1 MFAEKYR
8 RAYDEVT
15 PSQQIVSAVLRQA
28 EGAQGAPS
36 RRNRRKI
43 RTMTAAAA
51 VFLAVCAG
59 GFAVLP
65 VCAAQIPAFYRV
77 IEFVSPGLADR
88 LVPVEKSSSS
98 QGITMEVEAVDLQG
112 MRRRSSCP
120 CGMRRAARLTGFM
133 DRWICLTVIIC
144 PA

>member
-28 EGAQGAPS
+28 EGAQVAPP

-51 VFLAVCAG
+51 VFLAVCAHH
-59 GFAVLP
+59 
-65 VCAAQIPAFYRV
+65 AFN
-77 IEFVSPGLADR
+77 G
-88 LVPVEKSSSS
+88 
-98 QGITMEVEAVDLQG
+98 
-112 MRRRSSCP
+112 
-120 CGMRRAARLTGFM
+120 
-133 DRWICLTVIIC
+133 
-144 PA
+144 

>member
-28 EGAQGAPS
+28 EEAQGAPG

-43 RTMTAAAA
+43 RTAAAAAA

-88 LVPVEKSSSS
+88 LIPVEKSSSS

-112 MRRRSSCP
+112 D
-120 CGMRRAARLTGFM
+120 AAEIIVSVRDEEGSAL
-133 DRWICLTVIIC
+133 DRIHGPVDL
-144 PA
+144 

>member
-28 EGAQGAPS
+28 EEAQGAPG

-43 RTMTAAAA
+43 RTAAAA
-51 VFLAVCAG
+51 AVVFLAVCTG

-88 LVPVEKSSSS
+88 LVPVEKSKI
-98 QGITMEVEAVDLQG
+98 G
-112 MRRRSSCP
+112 
-120 CGMRRAARLTGFM
+120 RAH
-133 DRWICLTVIIC
+133 V
-144 PA
+144 

>member
-28 EGAQGAPS
+28 EEAQGAPG

-65 VCAAQIPAFYRV
+65 VCAT
-77 IEFVSPGLADR
+77 EPGF
-88 LVPVEKSSSS
+88 
-98 QGITMEVEAVDLQG
+98 LQG
-112 MRRRSSCP
+112 
-120 CGMRRAARLTGFM
+120 
-133 DRWICLTVIIC
+133 DRICF
-144 PA
+144 PGAG